1 MLQLVLASANESKL
15 IEFRRIAKPYPLEII
30 LAKEI
35 GFEQEI
41 EELGDS
47 FEANALHK
55 AREVFRFN
63 KEQYVIADD
72 SGLCVDALD
81 GAPGIYSARFGSTAE
96 RLSAAERNEYLLE
109 IMKDVPAGER
119 AAHFHCS
126 IALISPEAKEMI
138 FDGTV
143 HGSIRFSI
151 AGQHGFGYDPIF
163 QPDNLSVSMADLS
176 DNDKDKISHRG
187 IALRACLDYLLKQVI

>member
-55 AREVFRFN
+55 AREVFR
-63 KEQYVIADD
+63 
-72 SGLCVDALD
+72 
-81 GAPGIYSARFGSTAE
+81 
-96 RLSAAERNEYLLE
+96 
-109 IMKDVPAGER
+109 
-119 AAHFHCS
+119 
-126 IALISPEAKEMI
+126 
-138 FDGTV
+138 
-143 HGSIRFSI
+143 
-151 AGQHGFGYDPIF
+151 
-163 QPDNLSVSMADLS
+163 
-176 DNDKDKISHRG
+176 
-187 IALRACLDYLLKQVI
+187 